1 MRVTA
6 ASTAIRMLGP
16 GQSRD
21 TESSDSEYD
30 ASVVFR

>member
-16 GQSRD
+16 DKSRD

-30 ASVVFR
+30 TSVVFR